1 MAHCGG
7 GVGHGTVDWLTP
19 IVQWVERAS
28 SRTPSSARHEPETS
42 TRPHCPYP
50 EEAVYDGVGDPNDAA
65 SYSCKKL
72 D

>member
-7 GVGHGTVDWLTP
+7 GVGHATVDWLTP
-19 IVQWVERAS
+19 IVDWVERDIAPHAIVGS
-28 SRTPSSARHEPETS
+28 KPGS

-50 EEAVYDGVGDPNDAA
+50 EEAVYDGAGDVNLAA
-65 SYSCKKL
+65 SYSCKKI